1 MHLRAGVVCWLW
13 SDRRVECGLFRDC
26 CVAVQV
32 CTPTHQRNTHN
43 GCRCSHYRK
52 VLGSRFLPAAVP
64 FVQTDEYPGLRPARE
79 EDGGEKCF
87 ADMFTTQALYTEAA
101 SIPRETFLP
110 RRKGVDFDELRC
122 PFGCHTIFVTKAA
135 FRRHRVRMHK
145 FRRAPKDKPE
155 EKFES
160 FSLTDDI
167 NHIIRRTNSTSN
179 EFVVQTVNDAFEW
192 WTLPLELPIVRTFW
206 RRKKAPP
213 MAWSCQKTFLR

>member
-1 MHLRAGVVCWLW
+1 MYAYSPEKYAQRLPLLALPKSARLAVFACGCAVCAN
-13 SDRRVECGLFRDC
+13 RRVPRLTSRTRGRRRRE
-26 CVAVQV
+26 
-32 CTPTHQRNTHN
+32 
-43 GCRCSHYRK
+43 
-52 VLGSRFLPAAVP
+52 VLRRHVHDPDALP
-64 FVQTDEYPGLRPARE
+64 G
-79 EDGGEKCF
+79 GGEHPSRNF
-87 ADMFTTQALYTEAA
+87 FTTAQ
-101 SIPRETFLP
+101 
-110 RRKGVDFDELRC
+110 GVDFDELRC

-179 EFVVQTVNDAFEW
+179 EFVVQTVNDTFEW
-192 WTLPLELPIVRTFW
+192 RTLPLELPIVRTFW